1 MEKVSRDTVFCSA
14 CGTKNTSISSF
25 YSNCGSELVSN
36 KQNIDYKKDN
46 TNIQSNVSSNTN
58 NYSDLDDVMKFV
70 GKNTG
75 YYQNKFDTIT
85 KTGSKITWNWAA
97 FFLNIYWLLYRKM
110 YLQAGGLFLITVV
123 LNCIPYIGW
132 LVSIGVTIAFG
143 MYANSIY
150 LDHIQKKLIEINSL
164 DYSQREFA
172 IQKKGGT
179 NLVLPLAIVIGM
191 VLLTIIAIVGFIFLL
206 GMGTM
211 YYY

>member
-1 MEKVSRDTVFCSA
+1 MEKISRDTVFCSA

-25 YSNCGSELVSN
+25 CSNCGSELVSN

-46 TNIQSNVSSNTN
+46 SNIQSNVIRNTN
-58 NYSDLDDVMKFV
+58 NYSESDDIMKFV
-70 GKNTG
+70 EKNTQF
-75 YYQNKFDTIT
+75 YQNKFDTIT

-110 YLQAGGLFLITVV
+110 YLQAGGLFLITII

-150 LDHIQKKLIEINSL
+150 LDHIQKKLIEINNL
-164 DYSQREFA
+164 DYSQREVA
-172 IQKKGGT
+172 IQSKGGV
-179 NLVLPLAIVIGM
+179 NLVLPIAIFAGIVILTFIVVIGFG
-191 VLLTIIAIVGFIFLL
+191 VLLSSMF
-206 GMGTM
+206 
-211 YYY
+211 YY

>member
-25 YSNCGSELVSN
+25 CSNCGSELVSN

-46 TNIQSNVSSNTN
+46 SNIQSNVIRNTN
-58 NYSDLDDVMKFV
+58 NYSDSDDIMKFV
-70 GKNTG
+70 EKNTQF
-75 YYQNKFDTIT
+75 YQNKFDTIT

-110 YLQAGGLFLITVV
+110 YLQAGGLFLITII

-150 LDHIQKKLIEINSL
+150 LDHIQKKLIEINNL
-164 DYSQREFA
+164 DYSQREVA
-172 IQKKGGT
+172 IQSKGGV
-179 NLVLPLAIVIGM
+179 NLVLPIAIFAGIVILTFIVVIGFG
-191 VLLTIIAIVGFIFLL
+191 VLLSSMF
-206 GMGTM
+206 
-211 YYY
+211 YY